1 MYSPQHRVNQHPSCV
16 FNLFFFQV
24 HTLPPLLSQMD
35 DVLGQATAVQ
45 RSLVHQR
52 GVVDSIGDKLYNL
65 GSRFPVVNGLLNAI
79 RRRKSR
85 DSLVLGSVIAGCCL
99 FILIYWLNK

>member
-1 MYSPQHRVNQHPSCV
+1 
-16 FNLFFFQV
+16 
-24 HTLPPLLSQMD
+24 MD

-45 RSLVHQR
+45 RSLVQQR
-52 GVVDSIGDKLYNL
+52 GVVDTIGDKLYNL

>member
-1 MYSPQHRVNQHPSCV
+1 MRRYVICHSQAAPR
-16 FNLFFFQV
+16 LFYLA
-24 HTLPPLLSQMD
+24 TQMD

-45 RSLVHQR
+45 RSLAHQR
-52 GVVDSIGDKLYNL
+52 GVVESVGDKLYNL

-85 DSLVLGSVIAGCCL
+85 DSLVLGSVIAGCCV
-99 FILIYWLNK
+99 FILVYWLNKS

>member
-1 MYSPQHRVNQHPSCV
+1 
-16 FNLFFFQV
+16 
-24 HTLPPLLSQMD
+24 MD

-45 RSLVHQR
+45 RSLAHQR
-52 GVVDSIGDKLYNL
+52 GVVESVGDKLYSL

-99 FILIYWLNK
+99 FIVVYWLNKH